1 MVTQRVFDQRAPS
14 PDEIQAA
21 IQRGHR
27 ARSQALGQLL
37 SALFSRRQK
46 RGGVSALDAGLPLS
60 QPRLAI
66 IRR

>member
-1 MVTQRVFDQRAPS
+1 MATQRVFDQRAPS

-37 SALFSRRQK
+37 GALFSRRQK
-46 RGGVSALDAGLPLS
+46 RRGAPALEAGLPLS
-60 QPRLAI
+60 QPRLATI
-66 IRR
+66 HR